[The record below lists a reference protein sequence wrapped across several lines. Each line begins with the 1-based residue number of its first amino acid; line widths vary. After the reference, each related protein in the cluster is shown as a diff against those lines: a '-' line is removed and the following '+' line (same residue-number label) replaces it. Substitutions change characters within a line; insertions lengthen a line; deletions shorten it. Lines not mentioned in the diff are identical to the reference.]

1 MNVDD
6 ERNIMITDHRTASG
20 LLVKYVS
27 TAGTEE
33 KDIEELYGRIL
44 AVDITAPE
52 NVPCFRRS
60 PYDGY
65 AFKASDTE
73 NACEGSP
80 VILDVTENIRAGE
93 VAKSRVISGTAIRLM
108 TGAMIP
114 EGADAVC
121 MYEDTEY
128 TETTVALKRKYHSGD
143 NIISPGEDIKEGTL
157 IAGKGSVADA
167 GLTGTL
173 ASLGIV
179 KVSVYKKPL
188 AGIISTG
195 DELVD
200 AHLAPTAG
208 KIRNSN
214 RYTIE
219 AALKGIGY
227 DTVYLGHAKDSIED
241 TVRLI
246 KRGQA
251 ECDVIISTGGVSA
264 GDYDLVP
271 EAMSGC
277 GYEIP
282 VRGVGMKPGMA
293 CAYGFANGKLMLALS
308 GNPASSLTNL
318 QCICFPA
325 LRKLAGYREYEHR
338 LISMKLKE
346 DCPKAGRG
354 TRFIRGHIEYE
365 NGEVYLSA
373 SPEQGN
379 AVMSSAIGCN
389 AYGILSDMKAPV
401 MRGTVISG
409 FCV

>member
-1 MNVDD
+1 MIRFT
-6 ERNIMITDHRTASG
+6 ERKDMRTDYKTATD
-20 LLVKYVS
+20 LLIGYVS
-27 TAGTEE
+27 TVGTEK
-33 KDIEELYGRIL
+33 KDIDELYGRIL
-44 AVDITAPE
+44 SEDITAAE
-52 NVPCFRRS
+52 NVPDFERS

-65 AFKASDTE
+65 AFKAEDTVNASDK
-73 NACEGSP
+73 NP
-80 VILDVTENIRAGE
+80 VTLNVTENIRAGE
-93 VAKSRVISGTAIRLM
+93 VAKNRIVNGTAIRIM
-108 TGAMIP
+108 TGATIP
-114 EGADAVC
+114 DGADAVC

-128 TETTVALKRKYHSGD
+128 TDTSVSLKREYAPGD
-143 NIISPGEDIKEGTL
+143 NIIKPGEDIREGTL
-157 IAGKGSVADA
+157 IARRGTMADA
-167 GLTGTL
+167 GLIGTL
-173 ASLGIV
+173 ASLGMA
-179 KVSVYKKPL
+179 KVNVYKRPL

-200 AHLAPTAG
+200 AHLTPSRG

-214 RYTIE
+214 RYTIT
-219 AALKGIGY
+219 AALREIGY
-227 DTVYLGHAKDSIED
+227 DTIYLGHAGDSIED
-241 TVRLI
+241 TKRLI
-246 KRGQA
+246 IRGQS

-271 EAMSGC
+271 EAMSEA

-293 CAYGFANGKLMLALS
+293 CAYGTANGKLMLALS

-318 QCICFPA
+318 QCICYPA

-338 LISMKLKE
+338 MISMKLKE

-373 SPEQGN
+373 SSEQGN
-379 AVMSSAIGCN
+379 VVISSAIGCN

-401 MRGTVISG
+401 MKGTVIRG
-409 FCV
+409 FRI

>member
-1 MNVDD
+1 MK
-6 ERNIMITDHRTASG
+6 TDHKTAAD
-20 LLVKYVS
+20 LLVSYVN
-27 TAGTEE
+27 TVGTEE
-33 KDIEELYGRIL
+33 KDIDELYGRIL
-44 AVDITAPE
+44 AEDITAPE
-52 NVPCFRRS
+52 SVPCFERS

-65 AFKASDTE
+65 AFKAEDTV

-80 VILDVTENIRAGE
+80 VVLKVTESIRAGE
-93 VAKSRVISGTAIRLM
+93 VAGNRVINGTAIRLM

-114 EGADAVC
+114 DGADAVC

-128 TETTVALKRKYHSGD
+128 TDTTVVLKRRYDPGS
-143 NIISPGEDIKEGTL
+143 NIIRPGEDIREGTF
-157 IAGKGSVADA
+157 IAGRGTKADA
-167 GLTGTL
+167 GLMGTL
-173 ASLGIV
+173 AALGIV
-179 KVSVYKKPL
+179 KVKVYRKPV

-200 AHLAPTAG
+200 AHLTPPGG

-214 RYTIE
+214 RYTIS
-219 AALKGIGY
+219 AAMKSIGY
-227 DTVYLGHAKDSIED
+227 DTVYLGHAQDSTED
-241 TVRLI
+241 TKRLI
-246 KRGQA
+246 LKGQS

-271 EAMSGC
+271 EAMSEA

-293 CAYGFANGKLMLALS
+293 CAYGIANGKLMLALS

-318 QCICFPA
+318 QCICYPA
-325 LRKLAGYREYEHR
+325 LKKLAGYREYEHR

-346 DCPKAGRG
+346 DCPKAGKG

-365 NGEVYLSA
+365 AGEVYLSA
-373 SPEQGN
+373 SSEQGN
-379 AVMSSAIGCN
+379 VVISSAIGCN

-401 MRGTVISG
+401 MKGTVIKG